1 MDPSQAV
8 EMIKWLALLSV
19 LLAFISAVV
28 ALIKKKS

>member
-8 EMIKWLALLSV
+8 EMIKLLV
-19 LLAFISAVV
+19 YASAVIVVALAIV